1 MKSFLLLILLL
12 LTMYN
17 LYSYSIL
24 ESETGNYVANF
35 DARSTAMGSAIASG
49 GNNLFDALINP
60 ANLGFVQ
67 NKLGCQFTALVLKD
81 ADNRSLP
88 MYNSFDAYCDDA
100 TYASNINYFS
110 DYAFGAHYSMKFS
123 DINSAV
129 SVIYRPFISFDSN
142 YSEEVRNNHNSDNNE
157 YPPIIAKNYI
167 DSEGAINSLSFL
179 TAFTYKDFVSCG
191 IEVSRLL
198 GDSDE
203 ERSIIW
209 SDQALEKLDILT
221 DTTNTLTREFEAF
234 QVKVGG
240 KVKINQRL
248 GFGIAFSPKIE
259 FDVTGD
265 KDGVDVENAV
275 YTYTGFDSLD
285 IPTDSLMYSEFITPT
300 RLRAGISYEPRN
312 IMKTYFNC
320 DIEYIKWSDVNSLY
334 DDELSYYIG
343 IEHSLKNKMPI
354 RLGFNYQTCYSLH
367 QHSGKVFADRVTI
380 PAFTAGTGFTFLENF
395 NFDVSFEFSTRQY
408 EALDLFPDSFY
419 DYDELWEFPQYLNF
433 QDRGWENPDTVKETF
448 FGLHTS
454 ISFKW

>member
-1 MKSFLLLILLL
+1 MH
-12 LTMYN
+12 N

-24 ESETGNYVANF
+24 ESETGNYITNF
-35 DARSTAMGSAIASG
+35 DARSSAIGSAIASG
-49 GNNLFDALINP
+49 GNNLFDALTNP

-67 NKLGCQFTALVLKD
+67 DKFGCQFTALVLKD

-100 TYASNINYFS
+100 TYVSNINYFEN
-110 DYAFGAHYSMKFS
+110 YAFGAYYNMKFS

-129 SVIYRPFISFDSN
+129 SVIYRPFMNFDSH
-142 YSEEVRNNHNSDNNE
+142 YFEEVRNNQNSDYNS

-167 DSEGAINSLSFL
+167 DSEGAINTLSIL
-179 TAFTYKDFVSCG
+179 AALTYKDFVSCG
-191 IEVSRLL
+191 IEVSKLR
-198 GDSDE
+198 GNSDK

-209 SDQALEKLDILT
+209 SDQALEKLGTLT
-221 DTTNTLTREFEAF
+221 DTTNTLTRDFNAF
-234 QVKVGG
+234 QIKVGG
-240 KVKINQRL
+240 KVKVNRRL

-275 YTYTGFDSLD
+275 YSYTKFDSLD
-285 IPTDSLMYSEFITPT
+285 NPTDSLLYSDFYSPM

-312 IMKTYFNC
+312 IMRTYFNC
-320 DIEYIKWSDVNSLY
+320 DIEYTKWSDVNSLY

-343 IEHSLKNKMPI
+343 IEHRLKNRIPI

-367 QHSGKVFADRVTI
+367 EHSGKVFADKVTI
-380 PAFTAGTGFTFLENF
+380 PTFTAGTGFTLLENF
-395 NFDVSFEFSTRQY
+395 NCDISFEFSNRQY
-408 EALDLFPDSFY
+408 EALDLFMDSFY
-419 DYDELWEFPQYLNF
+419 DYDELWEYPQYLNL
-433 QDRGWENPDTVKETF
+433 QDRNWENPDTVKETF
-448 FGLHTS
+448 INIQSS